1 MANLYP
7 NGAGGT
13 LGDSWAT
20 CHPLYMSGAIWYV
33 SSLIGTNA
41 ASPAGRNREK
51 PLATLAQAI
60 TNASDNDVVVCLSGH
75 VETLTAADTIS
86 KKLTIV
92 GEGLSAGLPT
102 VVFTC
107 GWSGNLFSITAA
119 NVELRNLLI
128 AASSVANA
136 STKITCNQTDFV
148 MDGCY
153 VQCGPNDA
161 AANLTL
167 ASGADRCRLRN
178 TTFIS
183 TATSTAAQPESAI
196 KTSAAIADLEL
207 DGLVLSAGTVG
218 FSNYFALDAS
228 TAAVTRLRGLNVS
241 LLLGADVNLHAST
254 TGRLNVQSV
263 SGGSRVQ
270 W

>member
-7 NGAGGT
+7 NGAGGS

-20 CHPLYMSGAIWYV
+20 CKPLYASGAVWYV
-33 SSLIGTNA
+33 QSTTGTDA
-41 ASPAGRNREK
+41 ATPAGRNREK

-60 TNASDNDVVVCLSGH
+60 TNASANDVIVLLSAH
-75 VETLTAADTIS
+75 TETRVAVITVS
-86 KKLTIV
+86 KALTIV

-102 VVFTC
+102 VTFVC
-107 GWSGNLFSITAA
+107 GYVGNLFTITAG
-119 NVELRNLLI
+119 NVELRNI
-128 AASSVANA
+128 KIPTSSVANS
-136 STKITCNQTDFV
+136 STRITCNQTDFV

-153 VQCGPNDA
+153 VECGANDTA
-161 AANLTL
+161 TALTL

-183 TATSTAAQPESAI
+183 TATLTTAQPESAI
-196 KTSAAIADLEL
+196 KTSAAVADLEL

-254 TGRLNVQSV
+254 TGRLNTQTVT
-263 SGGSRVQ
+263 GSARVQ